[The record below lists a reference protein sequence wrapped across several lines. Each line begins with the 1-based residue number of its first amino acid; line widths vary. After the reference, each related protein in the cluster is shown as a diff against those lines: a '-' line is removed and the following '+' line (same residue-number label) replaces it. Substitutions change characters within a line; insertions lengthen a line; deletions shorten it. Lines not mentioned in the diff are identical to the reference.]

1 LNSPITE
8 EEIVRGV
15 KNLKSNK
22 ASGYDDIV
30 NEHIKSTINICL
42 PIYCKL
48 FNIVL
53 NSGLIPESWSE
64 GVIFPIYKNKGDT
77 KDPSS
82 YRLITLVSCLSKT
95 FTYVLNDRLCELS
108 DEVGLISESQT
119 GFRKGYST
127 LDNIFSLHAL
137 ISIYMSLGKKLYCTF
152 VDFSKTFDTITR
164 SSLWVKL
171 QKSNITGK
179 VFRIIHSLY
188 DNVKSCIKNNDTFSS
203 FFRCDIGVRQGENLY
218 PFLFAIYLND
228 LEQFFVENN
237 VNDLENI

>member
-8 EEIVRGV
+8 EEILRVV

-22 ASGYDDIV
+22 GYDDIV
-30 NEHIKSTINICL
+30 NEHIKSTINIFL

-64 GVIFPIYKNKGDT
+64 GVIVPIYKNKCDT

-82 YRLITLVSCLSKT
+82 YRPITLVSCLSKT
-95 FTYVLNDRLCELS
+95 FISVLNDRLCELS

-127 LDNIFSLHAL
+127 LDNNSIHAL
-137 ISIYMSLGKKLYCTF
+137 ISIYMSLGKKLCCTF
-152 VDFSKTFDTITR
+152 VDFSKAFDTITR

-188 DNVKSCIKNNDTFSS
+188 DNVKSCIKNNDKFS
-203 FFRCDIGVRQGENLY
+203 
-218 PFLFAIYLND
+218 
-228 LEQFFVENN
+228 
-237 VNDLENI
+237 

>member
-1 LNSPITE
+1 LEQFVEYFKNLNELPENKKDQEIDFDSVDRENVHNILNSPITE
-8 EEIVRGV
+8 EEILQVV
-15 KNLKSNK
+15 KIFKSNK

-30 NEHIKSTINICL
+30 NEHIKSTINNVL

-64 GVIFPIYKNKGDT
+64 GVIFPIYKSKGDA

-82 YRLITLVSCLSKT
+82 YRPITLVSCLSKT
-95 FTYVLNDRLCELS
+95 FTSVLNDILCELS

-119 GFRKGYST
+119 GFRNGYST
-127 LDNIFSLHAL
+127 LDNIFSLHGL
-137 ISIYMSLGKKLYCTF
+137 ISIYMSLGKQMYCPF
-152 VDFSKTFDTITR
+152 VDFSKAFDTITR

-179 VFRIIHSLY
+179 VFRIIQSL
-188 DNVKSCIKNNDTFSS
+188 
-203 FFRCDIGVRQGENLY
+203 
-218 PFLFAIYLND
+218 
-228 LEQFFVENN
+228 
-237 VNDLENI
+237 

>member
-1 LNSPITE
+1 M
-8 EEIVRGV
+8 
-15 KNLKSNK
+15 
-22 ASGYDDIV
+22 
-30 NEHIKSTINICL
+30 

-82 YRLITLVSCLSKT
+82 YRPITLVSCLSKT
-95 FTYVLNDRLCELS
+95 FTSVLNKGNNKITELRTILQRERLCELS

-137 ISIYMSLGKKLYCTF
+137 ISIYMSLGKILYCTF
-152 VDFSKTFDTITR
+152 VDFSKAFDTITR

-179 VFRIIHSLY
+179 VFRIIHSL
-188 DNVKSCIKNNDTFSS
+188 NLTTSSLVLRIMISFHHFSGVKLVLSKGKICP
-203 FFRCDIGVRQGENLY
+203 V
-218 PFLFAIYLND
+218 PFCYLSK
-228 LEQFFVENN
+228 
-237 VNDLENI
+237 